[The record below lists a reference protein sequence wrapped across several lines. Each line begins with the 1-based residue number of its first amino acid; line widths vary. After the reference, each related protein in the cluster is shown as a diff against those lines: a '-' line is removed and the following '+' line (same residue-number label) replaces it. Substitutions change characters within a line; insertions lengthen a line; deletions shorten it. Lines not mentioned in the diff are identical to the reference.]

1 MIIMTKEQK
10 IKDILLKLELELK
23 DRDMWGGDER
33 RPHESALN
41 SKEPFCIDTLEF
53 HQWLEYI
60 LIKKMHQIID
70 DKLELPGNVQKSIL
84 WLLSTTE
91 VSGVN
96 TEALLTYYDSLMKFL
111 PKRH

>member
-70 DKLELPGNVQKSIL
+70 EKQELPGSVQIYPMAVEYYRGQWGEYRSLIDIL
-84 WLLSTTE
+84 RQFDEIFT
-91 VSGVN
+91 
-96 TEALLTYYDSLMKFL
+96 
-111 PKRH
+111 